1 MPRIA
6 MKVLAQNWD
15 ATASLEGLQKEA
27 FILPTHTMS
36 GLN

>member
-1 MPRIA
+1 

-15 ATASLEGLQKEA
+15 ATANLGLQKEA
-27 FILPTHTMS
+27 FILPTHTAS